1 MFTAPLATPFFLT
14 VWTLCVSSPLRHRLA
29 AMRTKT
35 LRYQNMN
42 NALLDALSNYLCGGL
57 LVFFLT
63 DEELARVSLSCHV
76 ALDFTCDNW
85 NWFSVRQKS
94 ALGCERWKRP
104 SDQSPDTSCHCL
116 DVVQFCSGDH
126 DILPLGRNKFGL
138 VSILEHDVSGVFSAL
153 DCGVFWVTKD

>member
-57 LVFFLT
+57 LVSCLT

-85 NWFSVRQKS
+85 NWFSARQLS
-94 ALGCERWKRP
+94 ALGCEQRKRP

-116 DVVQFCSGDH
+116 DVVQFCFGDH
-126 DILPLGRNKFGL
+126 DICHWGETNLDWSAHLSTTS
-138 VSILEHDVSGVFSAL
+138 VVFSLRWIVAF
-153 DCGVFWVTKD
+153 FW